1 MNELIAYILLPGIAL
16 GLLLNFL
23 NRRYEAE
30 AKVKEE
36 AERAMRDY
44 EKERIEKLARID
56 LGIEERARKK
66 EAEEGR
72 SKNPLLR
79 SLGLRKIRKD

>member
-1 MNELIAYILLPGIAL
+1 MSFLVLNSPLEKNFAL
-16 GLLLNFL
+16 S
-23 NRRYEAE
+23 RYEAE

-66 EAEEGR
+66 KAEEGR